1 MFVGGDHELSAIRSA
16 LARVLSHSRAL
27 HPVDESA
34 HGGDRR
40 GRVLDQQ
47 CVSAARNDLEAC
59 ATDGLGDLATR
70 SRRGG
75 NVGFADG
82 AEPESRAVA
91 LTAQRT
97 RLQEGVHLGRYHL
110 ARRRF
115 HLFSDRRGS
124 RRVALPLRGEKTPN
138 GEIPQVDTCAES
150 ARPLTAQ
157 LSFFRARSGGGR
169 QTGNPVT

>member
-1 MFVGGDHELSAIRSA
+1 MAWAIWRLAAGGVATSAS
-16 LARVLSHSRAL
+16 
-27 HPVDESA
+27 PTE
-34 HGGDRR
+34 
-40 GRVLDQQ
+40 QN
-47 CVSAARNDLEAC
+47 RNLE
-59 ATDGLGDLATR
+59 
-70 SRRGG
+70 
-75 NVGFADG
+75 
-82 AEPESRAVA
+82 PW

-157 LSFFRARSGGGR
+157 LSFFRVRSGGGR